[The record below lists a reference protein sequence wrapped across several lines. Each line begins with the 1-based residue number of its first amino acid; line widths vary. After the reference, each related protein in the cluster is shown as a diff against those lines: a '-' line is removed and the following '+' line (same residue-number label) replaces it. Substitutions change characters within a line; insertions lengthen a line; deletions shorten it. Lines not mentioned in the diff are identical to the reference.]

1 MSDFLEYICSW
12 SALKWVAIV
21 LIASFIGQF
30 GKMLAQV
37 IVRKISLARQK
48 KQAEPIIK
56 SLAIRKDRE
65 EPAVDK
71 QQDVIKTQ
79 ESDVDKKALK
89 IAAKEKKKT
98 SKKSK

>member
-12 SALKWVAIV
+12 SALKWVVIV

-37 IVRKISLARQK
+37 IVKKISLVRQK
-48 KQAEPIIK
+48 KQVEPIMK
-56 SLAIRKDRE
+56 PLAIRKDHE
-65 EPAVDK
+65 APAVDK
-71 QQDVIKTQ
+71 QQDVIETQ
-79 ESDVDKKALK
+79 ERDVDKKALK
-89 IAAKEKKKT
+89 IAAKERKKI

>member
-48 KQAEPIIK
+48 KQAEPIMK
-56 SLAIRKDRE
+56 
-65 EPAVDK
+65 PPVVDK
-71 QQDVIKTQ
+71 PQNIIGS
-79 ESDVDKKALK
+79 SDFLVQ
-89 IAAKEKKKT
+89 
-98 SKKSK
+98 

>member
-12 SALKWVAIV
+12 SVLKWVAIV

-56 SLAIRKDRE
+56 PPSIRKDHE

-71 QQDVIKTQ
+71 QQDVIKMQ
-79 ESDVDKKALK
+79 ERDVDKKALK
-89 IAAKEKKKT
+89 IAAKERKKI

>member
-37 IVRKISLARQK
+37 IVRKISVARQK
-48 KQAEPIIK
+48 KQTEPIMK
-56 SLAIRKDRE
+56 S
-65 EPAVDK
+65 PAVDK
-71 QQDVIKTQ
+71 PQDVIKMQ
-79 ESDVDKKALK
+79 ERDVDKKALK
-89 IAAKEKKKT
+89 IAAKERKKT